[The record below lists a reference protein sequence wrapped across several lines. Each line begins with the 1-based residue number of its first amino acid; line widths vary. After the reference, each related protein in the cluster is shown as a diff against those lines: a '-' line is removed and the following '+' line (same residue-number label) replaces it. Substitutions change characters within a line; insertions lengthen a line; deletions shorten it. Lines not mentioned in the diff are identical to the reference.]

1 MTIRLQEFQRRRREL
16 MEQMEPNSIA
26 ILAAAPERTRNRD
39 VEHPYR
45 QDSDFWYLSGFPEA
59 EAVMVLL
66 PGREHGEYV
75 LFCRERDRARE
86 IWNGY
91 RAGPEGAVADYGAD
105 DAFPINDIDDILP
118 GSTCFA
124 PTEAKSSNKPSR
136 ATPEFSCQPWVAIS
150 FSPLSLILIS
160 RASTMCSGPY
170 FSTQDF
176 TSSGCLTANEPITT
190 RLTPVSSSCATSSS
204 LRIPPPA

>member
-66 PGREHGEYV
+66 PGREAGESV
-75 LFCRERDRARE
+75 LFCQDKDPTKEAWTGIRIGAE
-86 IWNGY
+86 
-91 RAGPEGAVADYGAD
+91 AVAVAMTR
-105 DAFPINDIDDILP
+105 ILDH
-118 GSTCFA
+118 
-124 PTEAKSSNKPSR
+124 N
-136 ATPEFSCQPWVAIS
+136 
-150 FSPLSLILIS
+150 
-160 RASTMCSGPY
+160 
-170 FSTQDF
+170 
-176 TSSGCLTANEPITT
+176 
-190 RLTPVSSSCATSSS
+190 
-204 LRIPPPA
+204 